1 MKKLFLVDAY
11 ALIFKYYYAFL
22 GRPMRNRE
30 GMNTSV
36 VFGFVKFLRDIQK
49 RERPDLLGV
58 AFDPKGGSFRR
69 DIFPEYKAN
78 RSETPEDILLSIP
91 YVKRVLD
98 AMCIPILEVA
108 GYEADDVIG
117 TLSQKGV
124 EAGYDVYMVTPDK
137 DYGQLV
143 RDNCRIYK
151 QRGAEGSIEIVDRE
165 AIREKYGIDDPQLVR
180 DILALWGD
188 ASDNI
193 PGVPG
198 IGEKIACKLVR
209 EWGTV
214 ENILDNVSKI
224 KGKQGE
230 KIAGWADNLRLAK
243 RLTTICLDVPIP
255 FREEDL
261 TVCDPHI
268 DQLRGIFA
276 ELDFKAFMNDLTNLA
291 PAEPLPE
298 GPRQEAQTQLA
309 EMARAKSAAAKKA
322 ALAGQGNLFG
332 DPVVPLPAAQ
342 EVPVAELQA
351 EAEAIQFR
359 TAQTTPHEYTLV
371 ETAAQLR
378 EVVAAVGR
386 YPEFCFDTE
395 TTGFD
400 IFNDRI
406 VGLSLAVEP
415 FKAWY
420 APFLEKD
427 TPEYAEI
434 VRPLFEDEKIAKIG
448 QNIKF
453 DLMVLRRLGITIRGR
468 MYDTMILH
476 YLLDPESRHN
486 MNALAEKYL
495 NYKPIEI
502 ETLIGKGS
510 KQLTMDLVNVE
521 RVKEYAAEDADV
533 TLQLKQALY
542 PMIEQIG
549 LQHLYFEIEEPMIAV
564 LADIEMAGVR
574 IDSEAL
580 AVYAVELNRKLAELE
595 AAIRTEAG
603 EPNLNINSARQL
615 GEVLFGKMRIAEKPK
630 MTKTKQFCTD
640 EDYLQSF
647 ARKHRIVD
655 LILEY
660 RGVKKLLSTYV
671 EALPQLVN
679 RSTGRIHT
687 SFNQAVT
694 ATGRLS
700 STNPNLQNI
709 PVRDDMGRRIR
720 KAFIPSDDDHL
731 LLSADYSQVELRL
744 MAHLSGDES
753 LIAAFEHGEDIHAA
767 TAAKL
772 FNKTLDEVT
781 SEERRRAKTANFGI
795 IYGISAFGLSQ
806 RLEIPRKE
814 AKEIIDG
821 YFASYP
827 GVKKYMDNVVEKAKE
842 EGFVSTIFGRR
853 RYLNDIASHNAIA
866 RGLAERNAV
875 NAPIQGSAADIMK
888 IAMINV
894 HRRFAA
900 EGIRSR
906 VILQVHDELV
916 VDMLRSEQERVT
928 AIVTECMES
937 AAQLKVRLIADAG
950 VGGNWLEAH

>member
-22 GRPMRNRE
+22 GRPMRNRA

-78 RSETPEDILLSIP
+78 RTETPEDILLSVP
-91 YVKRVLD
+91 YVKRVLE

-151 QRGAEGSIEIVDRE
+151 QRGAEGSIEIVGRE

-198 IGEKIACKLVR
+198 IGEKSACKLVQ

-230 KIAGWADNLRLAK
+230 KIAEWADNLRLAK
-243 RLTTICLDVPIP
+243 RLTTICLDVPIEL
-255 FREEDL
+255 REEDL
-261 TVCDPHI
+261 TVCDPHV
-268 DQLRGIFA
+268 DELRGLFA
-276 ELDFKAFMNDLTNLA
+276 ELDFKAFMNDLNNLA
-291 PAEPLPE
+291 PPEALPE

-322 ALAGQGNLFG
+322 ALVGQGNLFG
-332 DPVVPLPAAQ
+332 DPVVQMPEVR
-342 EVPVAELQA
+342 EVPVAELQV
-351 EAEAIQFR
+351 EADAMQLA
-359 TAQTTPHEYTLV
+359 TAQNTPHEYTLV
-371 ETAAQLR
+371 ESAAQLR
-378 EVVAAVGR
+378 EVVAEVGR
-386 YPEFCFDTE
+386 YEEFCFDTE

-420 APFLEKD
+420 VPFKEEN
-427 TPEYAEI
+427 TPQYAEI
-434 VRPLFEDEKIAKIG
+434 VRPLFENENIAKIG

-453 DLMVLRRLGITIRGR
+453 DLMVLRRLGIEIRGR
-468 MYDTMILH
+468 KYDTMILH

-486 MNALAEKYL
+486 MNALSERYL

-502 ETLIGKGS
+502 ESLIGKGS

-533 TLQLKQALY
+533 TLRLKHELY
-542 PMIEQIG
+542 PMVEKIG
-549 LQHLYFEIEEPMIAV
+549 LQHLYFEVEEPMIAV

-574 IDSEAL
+574 IDTGAL
-580 AVYAVELNRKLAELE
+580 AVYAVELNRKLGELE

-603 EPNLNINSARQL
+603 EANLNINSARQL
-615 GEVLFGKMRIAEKPK
+615 GEVLFAKMRIAEKPK

-679 RSTGRIHT
+679 RTTGRIHT

-744 MAHLSGDES
+744 MAHLSDDES
-753 LIAAFEHGEDIHAA
+753 LIAAFEHGEDIHTA

-772 FNKTLDEVT
+772 FNKSLEEVT

-827 GVKKYMDNVVEKAKE
+827 KVKEYMDNVVEKAKE

-853 RYLNDIASHNAIA
+853 RYLNDISSHNAVA

-937 AAQLKVRLIADAG
+937 AANLKVRLIADAG
-950 VGGNWLEAH
+950 VGDNWLEAH